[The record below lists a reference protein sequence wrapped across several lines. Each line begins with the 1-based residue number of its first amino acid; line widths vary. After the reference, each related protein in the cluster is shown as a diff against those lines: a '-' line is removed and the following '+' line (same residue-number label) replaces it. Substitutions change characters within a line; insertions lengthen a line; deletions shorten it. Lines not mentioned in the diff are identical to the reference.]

1 MRICCCAAAQ
11 PPRLLLPNVNVVL
24 VAPKEPGN
32 IGAALRVAANHGVGG
47 LTVVAPRC
55 DPLGSDVHRLACES
69 PLLRTMQVLPSLR
82 DALADKVT
90 SVGLTRRAGG
100 VRITHPSLRALAA
113 AFPDMAAQMITH
125 RAADAQQ
132 PPTMEG
138 QAALVFGREESGLTQ
153 EEVALCAHAAAIPSA
168 PDFPSL
174 NLSHAVAVTLSTLLE
189 LKLGAEEAAGGG
201 GEGGPELAPQ
211 GEVGALLA
219 RAVALMEAAGL
230 DVRESSG
237 GGDKG
242 NHGRRRRPAG
252 HLRALLAR
260 SQATTAEV
268 RALHGILKA
277 LEKRGEV

>member
-1 MRICCCAAAQ
+1 MRICCTSAAE

-32 IGAALRVAANHGVGG
+32 IGAALRVAANHGAGG

-55 DPLGSDVHRLACES
+55 DPLGPDVHRFACQS
-69 PLLRTMQVLPSLR
+69 PLLDTMQVLPTLR
-82 DALADKVT
+82 DALADKMT

-100 VRITHPSLRALAA
+100 GRVTHPSLRALATT
-113 AFPDMAAQMITH
+113 FPSVAAQMMVNST
-125 RAADAQQ
+125 
-132 PPTMEG
+132 TGEG
-138 QAALVFGREESGLTQ
+138 QAALVYGREESGLTQ
-153 EEVALCAHAAAIPSA
+153 DEVALCAHAAAIPSN

-189 LKLGAEEAAGGG
+189 MKLTAEESAGDAAAAAAMMDV
-201 GEGGPELAPQ
+201 APQ
-211 GEVGALLA
+211 GEVEALLA

-230 DVRESSG
+230 DARESSG
-237 GGDKG
+237 GGDKS

-260 SQATTAEV
+260 SQATTSEV
-268 RALHGILKA
+268 RAMHGILKE
-277 LEKRGEV
+277 LEKRNAV